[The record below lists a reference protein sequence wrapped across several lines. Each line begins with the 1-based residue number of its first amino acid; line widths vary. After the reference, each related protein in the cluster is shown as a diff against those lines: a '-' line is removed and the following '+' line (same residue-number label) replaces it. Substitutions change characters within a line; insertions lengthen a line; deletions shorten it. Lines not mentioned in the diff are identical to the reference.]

1 MCLLL
6 VVNNIVNNK
15 NLWYNTNEKKMIDMK
30 LMNVRGTDDF
40 MPNDMVIRN
49 KILGVLRENFEKYGY
64 SPIETPIINYYDL
77 LSYKYGDGAEILS
90 EIYRF
95 KDQGDRDLGLRYDL
109 TVPFCKVV
117 GLNKDLVFPFRRYE
131 IGKVFRN
138 GPVKLGRTRE
148 FYQCD
153 VDVVGI
159 DNRFIEAE
167 QILMAINTYKS
178 LGIDII
184 VKYNNRKLMSGIIKL
199 VGIND
204 DKRDSVIGIIDKL
217 EKVSR
222 EELTEML
229 KNIGVTSEQINN
241 LFDLFNKNILEYQ
254 SLINSNE
261 DINEG
266 VSELL
271 EINDYL
277 DKLGISDATEFS
289 PTLARGLSIYTG
301 IVFEFYDKLGRITSA
316 LGAGGRYN
324 KIITDFMNNGQNYPS
339 VGLSFGLEPIFV
351 ILKEEMKKIRFIDI
365 YMVPLDTNTDVLKLA
380 TKFRENGYRVLVEM
394 NKKKVGKCF
403 EYAERENIKYV
414 MIIGENE
421 VNSGMYKIKDMDKK
435 EEYSYKFD
443 DLIEFLA
450 ENL

>member
-1 MCLLL
+1 
-6 VVNNIVNNK
+6 
-15 NLWYNTNEKKMIDMK
+15 MK
-30 LMNVRGTDDF
+30 LMNVKGTYDF

-49 KILGVLRENFEKYGY
+49 EILKVLRENFEKYGY

-77 LSYKYGDGAEILS
+77 LSYKYSDDAEILS

-95 KDQGDRDLGLRYDL
+95 SDQGDRDLGLRYDL

-117 GLNKDLVFPFRRYE
+117 GLTKDLILPFRRYE

-167 QILMAINTYKS
+167 QMLMAINTYKS
-178 LGIDII
+178 LGIDICI
-184 VKYNNRKLMSGIIKL
+184 KYNSRKLMSGIIKL
-199 VGIND
+199 AGIDD

-222 EELTEML
+222 EELTKML
-229 KNIGVTSEQINN
+229 EDIGINDEKIN
-241 LFDLFNKNILEYQ
+241 KLFKLFDNDIEGYKKLANENEYI
-254 SLINSNE
+254 S
-261 DINEG
+261 EG
-266 VSELL
+266 VNELL
-271 EINDYL
+271 ELNEYL
-277 DKLGISDATEFS
+277 DKLGIINDTEFS

-301 IVFEFYDKLGRITSA
+301 IVFEFYDKLGRISSA

-324 KIITDFMNNGQNYPS
+324 KIITNFMDNGKEYPA

-351 ILKEEMKKIRFIDI
+351 ILKEEMKKLRLVDI
-365 YMVPLDTNTDVLKLA
+365 YMVPLDTNVEVLKLA
-380 TKFRENGYRVLVEM
+380 TQFRDMGYRVLIEM

-414 MIIGENE
+414 MIVGENE
-421 VNSGMYKIKDMDKK
+421 VNSGTYKIKDMAKK
-435 EEYSYKFD
+435 EEYTLSID
-443 DLIEFLA
+443 DLKKYL
-450 ENL
+450 ENK

>member
-1 MCLLL
+1 
-6 VVNNIVNNK
+6 
-15 NLWYNTNEKKMIDMK
+15 
-30 LMNVRGTDDF
+30 MNVKGTYDF

-49 KILGVLRENFEKYGY
+49 QILKVLRENFEKYGY

-77 LSYKYGDGAEILS
+77 LSYKYSNDAEILS

-95 KDQGDRDLGLRYDL
+95 SDQGDRDLGLRYDL

-117 GLNKDLVFPFRRYE
+117 GLTKDLILPFRRYE

-184 VKYNNRKLMSGIIKL
+184 VKYNNRKLMSGIIQL
-199 VGIND
+199 SGIND
-204 DKRDSVIGIIDKL
+204 GKRDSVIGIIDKL
-217 EKVSR
+217 EKVSHS
-222 EELTEML
+222 ELTEML
-229 KNIGVTSEQINN
+229 NDIGIENDKIAK
-241 LFDLFNKNILEYQ
+241 LFDLFNKNIDDYQ
-254 SLINSNE
+254 KIVNENELIQ
-261 DINEG
+261 EG

-271 EINDYL
+271 EINEYF
-277 DKLGISDATEFS
+277 DKLGIKDDTMFS

-324 KIITDFMNNGQNYPS
+324 KIITNFMDNGNSYPA

-351 ILKEEMKKIRFIDI
+351 ILKEEMKKIGLVDI
-365 YMVPLDTNTDVLKLA
+365 YMVPLDTNVEVLKLA
-380 TKFRENGYRVLVEM
+380 SEFRELGYRVLIEM
-394 NKKKVGKCF
+394 NKKKIGKCF

-414 MIIGENE
+414 MIVGENE
-421 VNSGMYKIKDMDKK
+421 VNSGIYKIKDMTKK
-435 EEYSYKFD
+435 EELSLDISKIKKYLEDNK
-443 DLIEFLA
+443 
-450 ENL
+450 